1 MNFIHK
7 TFIIFLLTS
16 VFALGQKENINLPSA
31 IESSMMI
38 SVTIGGAFVA
48 TGSFPASITERVDQF
63 VTRIYTQAVQN
74 YNKDIPEK
82 RKETLFGGINIDEL
96 NDNPFQ
102 VALRGIT
109 LVRSNGEKM
118 NIDLAKFRI
127 NGDFVNNPYLKN
139 DDVLIF
145 PVLELEKNFFSI
157 QGAVNKPGE
166 YQYVIGD
173 RLSDAIDLSMGIN
186 PAYENVNEV
195 IISRLSYD
203 GEKEEMLKFKITDNP
218 DLSIGDRIMVL
229 SEETGRKNF
238 KVYLIGEVSKPGYI
252 NITKNNTTL
261 RDVIVRA
268 GGFKQNAD
276 LNRAELIRGVNVF
289 KNILFTE
296 EFENMMMMRM
306 ANITDEDSL
315 SFAIDNKLR
324 FARGNG
330 IIDFNEI
337 LNKNSNEGNFIVKD
351 GDVIFIPEKLNLV
364 YVFGQVKKPGY
375 IEFRQGEL
383 YDYYIAKADGKGEM
397 AKDEVYV
404 IKGQSRTW
412 LEVKEKQRIEIE
424 AGDYIWVPKDIPRTF
439 NYYMDRITLVSS
451 VVGTLA
457 TLILIILQVAK

>member
-1 MNFIHK
+1 MNSLSK
-7 TFIIFLLTS
+7 TFFILLLTTII
-16 VFALGQKENINLPSA
+16 ALGQKESMNIPSPL
-31 IESSMMI
+31 ESSMMI
-38 SVTIGGAFVA
+38 SVTIGGAFVV
-48 TGSFPASITERVDQF
+48 TGSFSASITERVDQF
-63 VTRIYTQAVQN
+63 VTRIYAQAVQN
-74 YNKDIPEK
+74 YNKDVPQK
-82 RKETLFGGINIDEL
+82 RREVFFGGVNL
-96 NDNPFQ
+96 NDAEMNLFEFSK
-102 VALRGIT
+102 RGIT
-109 LVRSNGEKM
+109 LIRSNGEKLT
-118 NIDLAKFRI
+118 IDLAKFRL
-127 NGDFVNNPYLKN
+127 NGDFINNPYLKN

-145 PVLELEKNFFSI
+145 PVLQLEKNFFSI

-166 YQYVIGD
+166 YQYVAGD
-173 RLSDAIDLSMGIN
+173 RLSDAIDLAMGIN

-195 IISRLSYD
+195 IINRLSYD
-203 GEKEEMLKFKITDNP
+203 GEKEELLKFKISDNP
-218 DLSIGDRIMVL
+218 ELNIGDRIMVL

-238 KVYLIGEVSKPGYI
+238 KVFLIGEVNKPGYI
-252 NITKNNTTL
+252 NITKNNTAL
-261 RDVIVRA
+261 RDVITRA

-276 LNRAELIRGVNVF
+276 LNRSELIRGVNVF

-337 LNKNSNEGNFIVKD
+337 LNENSNEGNFIVKD

-375 IEFRQGEL
+375 IEYREGEL
-383 YDYYIAKADGKGEM
+383 YDYYIDKADGKGEM

-412 LEVKEKQRIEIE
+412 LEVKEKQKIEIE